1 MAIFNYAWSADIF
14 VRSAANTAL
23 QANKNVRAPS
33 VIEDCC
39 IVNPTPSKFYARWRV
54 ESGLVPAWR
63 EGEPFPPERLL
74 QAVWQHQRLLR
85 DRLRTLDG
93 QPVRVLHPGFR
104 NLEAGPDFRG
114 AVVQIGDAPARS
126 GAVEVDLRAHGWQAH
141 GHDTN
146 PAFREVILHAVWE
159 AGGQPRA
166 PLPTL
171 SLHDVLDAPLAE
183 LHTWLGTEA
192 AAALPESA
200 RGHCSAPLRDL
211 PTDEVAALLRQA
223 AQVRLQGKAAELA
236 ARARQAGWEQALW
249 EGLFRALGYK
259 NNVWPML
266 RLAELRPRWQ
276 PDAPDAL
283 ALQAR
288 LLGLGGL
295 LPAELTRA
303 ERGTDLYLRRVWDH
317 WWRERDAFAEDV
329 LPRELW
335 RFANLRPA
343 NHPQRRLALAS
354 HWLAEGH
361 LPARLEQWLAAG
373 DVGANPEATLLAA
386 LPRAAD
392 EFWSW
397 HWTLRS
403 PRLPKLQPL
412 VGGQRVTDLG
422 INVVLPW
429 LWARAAEAGGG
440 QMQQQVERRYFA
452 WPAAEDNA
460 RLKLARQ
467 RLLGGAHRQALKTAA
482 AQQGLMQILR
492 DFCDNSNAVC
502 DACKFPQLVRDWQA
516 AGAGCAD

>member
-1 MAIFNYAWSADIF
+1 MHRRLTL
-14 VRSAANTAL
+14 RSTGRKCNATVNAAPPN
-23 QANKNVRAPS
+23 
-33 VIEDCC
+33 
-39 IVNPTPSKFYARWRV
+39 FYARWRV
-54 ESGLVPAWR
+54 ESGLLPAWR
-63 EGEPFPPERLL
+63 EGDAFPPERLL

-93 QPVRVLHPGFR
+93 TPVRVLHPGFR
-104 NLEAGPDFRG
+104 NVEAGPDFAG
-114 AVVQIGDAPARS
+114 ALIQIGDAPARS
-126 GAVEVDLRAHGWQAH
+126 GAVEVDLRTGGWQAH

-146 PAFREVILHAVWE
+146 PAFREVILHAVWD
-159 AGGQPRA
+159 ASGPA
-166 PLPTL
+166 SAALPTVCL
-171 SLHDVLDAPLAE
+171 RDLLDAPLAE

-192 AAALPESA
+192 AETLPESA
-200 RGHCSAPLRDL
+200 RGKCSAPLHDL

-223 AQVRLQGKAAELA
+223 AQVRLQGKAAQLA

-259 NNVWPML
+259 NNIWPML

-276 PDAPDAL
+276 PDATDAL

-288 LLGLGGL
+288 LLGIGGL

-303 ERGTDLYLRRVWDH
+303 ESGTDLYLRRVWDQ
-317 WWRERDAFAEDV
+317 WWRERDAFANDV
-329 LPRELW
+329 LPRDLW

-354 HWLAEGH
+354 HWLAEGR
-361 LPARLEQWLAAG
+361 LPARLEQWLAASE
-373 DVGANPEATLLAA
+373 ANENPEATLYAA
-386 LPRAAD
+386 LPQAED
-392 EFWSW
+392 DFWCW

-403 PRLPKLQPL
+403 PRRPKSQPL
-412 VGGQRVTDLG
+412 VGAQRVTDLG

-429 LWARAAEAGGG
+429 LWARAAEAGGVAA
-440 QMQQQVERRYFA
+440 QQRVEARYFA

-460 RLKLARQ
+460 RLKQARQ

-482 AQQGLMQILR
+482 AQQGLLQILR
-492 DFCDNSNAVC
+492 DFCDHTNAVC

-516 AGAGCAD
+516 TGQPG